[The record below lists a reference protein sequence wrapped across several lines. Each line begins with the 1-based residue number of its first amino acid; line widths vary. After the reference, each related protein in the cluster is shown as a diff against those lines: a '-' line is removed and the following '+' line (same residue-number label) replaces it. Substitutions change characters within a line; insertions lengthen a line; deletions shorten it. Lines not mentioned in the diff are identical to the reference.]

1 MKDYG
6 GLDRVAFITRPNLD
20 LLHFRPVTIT
30 LRLQFS
36 SPLLAEGLQQA
47 SYLHVFRAREPYT
60 KAKPRWCNQGDNM
73 QRTSEG
79 LGNNTISLNHE
90 RDMHQQLYW
99 DDGSYL
105 WIIFLTLFGEDLR
118 EPTWQNGQVDRVQKI
133 SELFQAVFNVF

>member
-1 MKDYG
+1 
-6 GLDRVAFITRPNLD
+6 
-20 LLHFRPVTIT
+20 
-30 LRLQFS
+30 
-36 SPLLAEGLQQA
+36 
-47 SYLHVFRAREPYT
+47 
-60 KAKPRWCNQGDNM
+60 M

-79 LGNNTISLNHE
+79 LGNDTISLNHE
-90 RDMHQQLYW
+90 RDMHKQLNW